1 MKEGRVD
8 LVCQQRW
15 TEVTTVMVMVSTG
28 ALPSTL
34 GAVPAVASIRVPKKA
49 TKEYRESFVHSSI
62 IFLQDTQ
69 LNPETTSNHDL
80 RLEIQEIPTL
90 RTEDANTKWSLVT
103 VLDIAHARDIK
114 TRRTVHIATE

>member
-1 MKEGRVD
+1 MD

>member
-1 MKEGRVD
+1 MD

-80 RLEIQEIPTL
+80 RSEIPTL

>member
-1 MKEGRVD
+1 MD
-8 LVCQQRW
+8 LVCRQRW
-15 TEVTTVMVMVSTG
+15 TEVTTVMVIVSTG

-49 TKEYRESFVHSSI
+49 TKEYRESFGHSSI
-62 IFLQDTQ
+62 IFLEDTQ
-69 LNPETTSNHDL
+69 LNPETTSNYDL

>member
-1 MKEGRVD
+1 VD

-62 IFLQDTQ
+62 IFLEDTQ

-114 TRRTVHIATE
+114 PRRTVHIATE